1 MTVTLYTLDGKET
14 RLEGEAAE
22 AALTLLDWP
31 GRSQHWI
38 KAKSGEV
45 MCWIVVSS
53 ICSVRI
59 SDDK

>member
-1 MTVTLYTLDGKET
+1 MTVTINTVDGKET

-22 AALTLLDWP
+22 SAITLLDYP
-31 GRSQHWI
+31 GRTLHWI

-45 MCWIVVSS
+45 MCWIAVNS

-59 SDDK
+59 SE

>member
-1 MTVTLYTLDGKET
+1 MTVTINTLDGKET

-22 AALTLLDWP
+22 AAITVLEYT
-31 GRSQHWI
+31 GRGTHHWI

-45 MCWIVVSS
+45 MYWIVVSS

-59 SDDK
+59 SE